1 MKRILFF
8 AVWET
13 RLCLCRSLWKK
24 ENAMET
30 GGCLNI
36 GGKKKEHWIKQHLGY
51 YLVGLFGF

>member
-1 MKRILFF
+1 MKRILLF

-30 GGCLNI
+30 GHVNI
-36 GGKKKEHWIKQHLGY
+36 GGKKGTLG
-51 YLVGLFGF
+51 